1 MSQPISIPDPAR
13 PDAAHRARGAAARGA
28 LVASAAVAGGTA
40 VLGVAGGFAWAA
52 LAPRALLI
60 MTGPRAAAVADAET
74 SAFIV
79 ADAMFCLVCL
89 AGGVISGLAG
99 YLLAVRRWGP
109 LPMAGVLLGALA
121 AAFVARWVG
130 QQDGLAT
137 FHHLLATLPAGA
149 RLRGTLTLGADPALA
164 LWPLAAGLV
173 AGSLTALAT
182 REPDDDPATPRH
194 RTSSP
199 H

>member
-13 PDAAHRARGAAARGA
+13 AEAVHRARGAARGA
-28 LVASAAVAGGTA
+28 LAAAVAVAGGTA

-52 LAPRALLI
+52 LAPRAQLV
-60 MTGPRAAAVADAET
+60 MVSPHAAAVANAET
-74 SAFIV
+74 SAFIA

-109 LPMAGVLLGALA
+109 PAMAGVLLGALA
-121 AAFVARWVG
+121 AAFVALWVG

-149 RLRGTLTLGADPALA
+149 RLRGTLTLGADSALA
-164 LWPLAAGLV
+164 LWPLAAGLM
-173 AGSLTALAT
+173 AGCLTALAT
-182 REPDDDPATPRH
+182 GEPDVALATV
-194 RTSSP
+194 
-199 H
+199 